1 MQSFGGPFHS
11 NSNSNLSCN
20 TRKCVRRSCSLFIEM
35 KSTLARFP
43 TYVNPS
49 NLSEIVK
56 INNIR
61 ISNKNDVDRG
71 SDCEVRRAGK
81 T

>member
-1 MQSFGGPFHS
+1 
-11 NSNSNLSCN
+11 
-20 TRKCVRRSCSLFIEM
+20 M

-43 TYVNPS
+43 TYVNAS
-49 NLSEIVK
+49 SSSSEIVK
-56 INNIR
+56 IKNIR
-61 ISNKNDVDRG
+61 ISDQYDVDRV

>member
-1 MQSFGGPFHS
+1 
-11 NSNSNLSCN
+11 
-20 TRKCVRRSCSLFIEM
+20 M

-43 TYVNPS
+43 TYVNAS
-49 NLSEIVK
+49 SSSEIAK
-56 INNIR
+56 IKNIR
-61 ISNKNDVDRG
+61 ILNLNDVERG